1 MSKELYN
8 LPDDWFREA
17 AEQPG
22 PPATDANWQMMAAKL
37 DAHKKERR
45 RIIFWWWFGGVF
57 LAGALSLMVLLP
69 KNALRSSTIDAKQ
82 KTPASVEQARYT
94 VAKKS
99 SPPLPAN
106 GSSANKNVEDT
117 DAPKTTDGSNAV
129 VSTLPSV
136 NNNKRFA
143 KKFQKIPNTDNRFFS
158 NSSITKAS
166 QNNFFA
172 RAAEDDLMRYS
183 LPVFSAEEWL
193 TDSSRFLKHPQVAA
207 KENSS
212 SRKSQSAP
220 KLPPHKNHFYLF
232 GQLAPEWT
240 YVHKRGTGAG
250 TIRYGGGIGYTF
262 AKKFAVQ
269 IGIYS
274 TSKKYAAGK
283 GDYKPKPGSYYDN
296 PYRQIESVTAN
307 CHVLEI
313 PIGLR
318 YNILQKKHSNFFVLA
333 ALSSAVMKKEAYN
346 YCYSNYGTLVNS
358 KYTYK
363 TGAFHLFSSATISA
377 GVETSLGKKVD
388 LNMAP
393 YFTLPT
399 KGIGE
404 GKILLNSFGVQAG
417 IKYRLPF

>member
-8 LPDDWFREA
+8 LPDDWFRDA

-22 PPATDANWQMMAAKL
+22 PPATDANWQMMEAKL
-37 DAHKKERR
+37 DARKKERR
-45 RIIFWWWFGGVF
+45 RVIFWWWFGGVF
-57 LAGALSLMVLLP
+57 LAGALSLTALLP
-69 KNALRSSTIDAKQ
+69 KSTQHSSPVKATE
-82 KTPASVEQARYT
+82 KTPASVAQASST

-99 SPPLPAN
+99 STLLPVD
-106 GSSANKNVEDT
+106 GSNANKNVENA
-117 DAPKTTDGSNAV
+117 DASTTTAESNAAV
-129 VSTLPSV
+129 PALPLRY
-136 NNNKRFA
+136 NNRRFA
-143 KKFQKIPNTDNRFFS
+143 KNSPKNQNTNNQFS
-158 NSSITKAS
+158 ANSSIAKTS
-166 QNNFFA
+166 QNDFFA
-172 RAAEDDLMRYS
+172 PAAEDDLMRYS
-183 LPVFSAEEWL
+183 LPMFSANEWL
-193 TDSSRFLKHPQVAA
+193 TDSSRFLKQPPVEA

-212 SRKSQSAP
+212 SRKNKSVP
-220 KLPPHKNHFYLF
+220 KLPQHKNHFYLF

-250 TIRYGGGIGYTF
+250 TLRYGGGIGYTF

-313 PIGLR
+313 PIALR
-318 YNILQKKHSNFFVLA
+318 YNILQKKHANFFVLA

-346 YCYSNYGTLVNS
+346 YCYNNYGTLVNS

-377 GVETSLGKKVD
+377 GVETSLGKKID

-417 IKYRLPF
+417 IKYLLPF